1 MLEPTVRA
9 ALIARGYQLVNRG
22 WNGDV
27 QAIVLHGGQEVAIS
41 DPRGRGVARVLNFA
55 P

>member
-1 MLEPTVRA
+1 MRK
-9 ALIARGYQLVNRG
+9 ALSARGYKFLNRG

-27 QAIVLHGGQEVAIS
+27 QVITFAAGEEAAIS
-41 DPRGRGVARVLNFA
+41 DPRGRGVARVFSNPA